1 MSTFLS
7 SQRAEYLDLH
17 RHLSATS
24 SGRRGRAL
32 TNADRDRLEAEVN
45 RAVMDINATIDQL
58 KESIRDPPPEEEEE
72 EEEAEPED
80 EQERAARAARA
91 LERQQNNAD
100 VRAHQHTVIIL
111 LFDALRQLAA
121 SMASL
126 KTART
131 AQLKADL
138 EERHP
143 GALAAAKKQDAEREE
158 RRMRGAAAEG
168 DNSAAATSTSAAA
181 AAAASSAVD
190 LLPSALGKAV
200 SSSLGKL
207 QRIGGLDA
215 GGGQNDT
222 AAPVIDGQCHAYCSC
237 SCGRDVGVA
246 FRVLPI
252 LIVSAR
258 ALCISLCVPDGPSAA
273 PSLVFSAQ
281 ERLLLQEENHHLL
294 DSLEDNLDAMRRAES
309 QLAAI
314 ASLMTLFS
322 TKVLEQEEQIG
333 TIYDQAIKSQHE
345 DNWLHGAA
353 AMDCDTQRTHAGRAS
368 QRSHPSPRTL
378 WLSLFLLPLSSP
390 LQALCT
396 CTAASRS

>member
-17 RHLSATS
+17 RHFSANS

-32 TNADRDRLEAEVN
+32 TNADRDKLEAEVN
-45 RAVMDINATIDQL
+45 RAVMDINAKIDQL

-80 EQERAARAARA
+80 ENERAARAARA

-121 SMASL
+121 SMAAL

-158 RRMRGAAAEG
+158 RRMRGAAAGESN
-168 DNSAAATSTSAAA
+168 NSAAATSTSAAA

-215 GGGQNDT
+215 GGGQNGT
-222 AAPVIDGQCHAYCSC
+222 AAPVIDGQCPAHCSC
-237 SCGRDVGVA
+237 RCGAGCWRARLCRPFSSCL
-246 FRVLPI
+246 RVPC
-252 LIVSAR
+252 A
-258 ALCISLCVPDGPSAA
+258 SLCAFQMAPPPLHRSYSAHRSTCCSRRRATTCWTRSRTTWTRCAA
-273 PSLVFSAQ
+273 PSRSWPP
-281 ERLLLQEENHHLL
+281 
-294 DSLEDNLDAMRRAES
+294 SRRS
-309 QLAAI
+309 
-314 ASLMTLFS
+314 
-322 TKVLEQEEQIG
+322 
-333 TIYDQAIKSQHE
+333 
-345 DNWLHGAA
+345 
-353 AMDCDTQRTHAGRAS
+353 
-368 QRSHPSPRTL
+368 
-378 WLSLFLLPLSSP
+378 
-390 LQALCT
+390 
-396 CTAASRS
+396 

>member
-1 MSTFLS
+1 LTFIFAAPIPQLSSIRSMSTFLS

-17 RHLSATS
+17 RHLSANS

-32 TNADRDRLEAEVN
+32 TNADRDKLEAEVN
-45 RAVMDINATIDQL
+45 RAVMDINAKIDQL

-80 EQERAARAARA
+80 DHERAARAARA

-121 SMASL
+121 SMAAL

-158 RRMRGAAAEG
+158 RRMRGAAAGG

-215 GGGQNDT
+215 GGGQNGA
-222 AAPVIDGQCHAYCSC
+222 AAPVIDGQCHAHCSC
-237 SCGRDVGVA
+237 SCGAGCWSGLSCA
-246 FRVLPI
+246 AYSHRVCACSVHLSVRSRWSLRRP
-252 LIVSAR
+252 VSRLQR
-258 ALCISLCVPDGPSAA
+258 AGA
-273 PSLVFSAQ
+273 P
-281 ERLLLQEENHHLL
+281 
-294 DSLEDNLDAMRRAES
+294 
-309 QLAAI
+309 
-314 ASLMTLFS
+314 
-322 TKVLEQEEQIG
+322 
-333 TIYDQAIKSQHE
+333 
-345 DNWLHGAA
+345 AA
-353 AMDCDTQRTHAGRAS
+353 AGREPPPA
-368 QRSHPSPRTL
+368 
-378 WLSLFLLPLSSP
+378 
-390 LQALCT
+390 
-396 CTAASRS
+396 